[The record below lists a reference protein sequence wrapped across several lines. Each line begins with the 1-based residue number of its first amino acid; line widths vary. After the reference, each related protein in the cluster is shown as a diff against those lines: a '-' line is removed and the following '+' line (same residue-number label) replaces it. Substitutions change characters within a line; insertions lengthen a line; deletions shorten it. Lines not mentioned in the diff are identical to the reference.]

1 MRKQELVHKLEA
13 EKHKS
18 KGCTGDFLAN
28 YAIVV
33 STLLPPFA
41 KTRKRKKQ
49 ITFRLYIRGKILTK
63 YEYFYHNNH
72 ST

>member
-49 ITFRLYIRGKILTK
+49 NTF
-63 YEYFYHNNH
+63 
-72 ST
+72 